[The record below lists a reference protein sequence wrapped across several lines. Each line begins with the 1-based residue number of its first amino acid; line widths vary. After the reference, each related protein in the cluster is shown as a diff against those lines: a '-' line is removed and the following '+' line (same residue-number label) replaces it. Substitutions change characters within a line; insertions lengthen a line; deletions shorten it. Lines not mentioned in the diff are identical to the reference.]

1 MEENVVMAE
10 VEYVQYVKVSGI
22 RWDADDMSDVADLP
36 TEVEAPILLSMLE
49 NEADSICEVDEIVE
63 EYILN
68 YLSDKY
74 GFTHDGFGYSFD
86 KSFYFENSFQDY
98 QDRDGNFVSEGTIIG
113 NEVDGEIIL
122 LDGIYLADAG
132 RVTYLS
138 FNEKN

>member
-1 MEENVVMAE
+1 MKENEVMAE
-10 VEYVQYVKVSGI
+10 VEYVQYVKVFGI
-22 RWDADDMSDVADLP
+22 KWDADDMSDVEDLP
-36 TEVEAPILLSMLE
+36 KEIEVPVTLSMIE
-49 NEADSICEVDEIVE
+49 SEVDSIDEVDEIVE
-63 EYILN
+63 EYISN
-68 YLSDKY
+68 YLSDNY
-74 GFTHDGFGYSFD
+74 GFTHDGFRHSSD